1 VAEEAVRALAHWNGS
16 DFADAVF
23 QQLQD
28 VLREDFVK
36 LVQEVRVMRCALGES
51 MSIVLIVCVYLSCLQ
66 EMASGASNVVMVLS
80 RWVTV
85 MRY

>member
-1 VAEEAVRALAHWNGS
+1 MYIAWRQAEEVNGADAVAEEAVRALAHWNGS

-36 LVQEVRVMRCALGES
+36 LVQEVRVMHCTRD
-51 MSIVLIVCVYLSCLQ
+51 IQFYQ
-66 EMASGASNVVMVLS
+66 N
-80 RWVTV
+80 
-85 MRY
+85 

>member
-36 LVQEVRVMRCALGES
+36 LVQEVRVMRCTQE
-51 MSIVLIVCVYLSCLQ
+51 IHFHRVDCVYTFH
-66 EMASGASNVVMVLS
+66 VY
-80 RWVTV
+80 R
-85 MRY
+85 R